1 VHVQLEAE
9 KNLCSKSPLQLSVSK
24 QTQNSGSTMLE

>member
-1 VHVQLEAE
+1 MFNLKLKKICVQ
-9 KNLCSKSPLQLSVSK
+9 KSPLQLSVSK